1 MLKKNTVLYNFFV
14 LLLVSAVIS
23 VTGCKK
29 DDDNPAGSNSSITGS
44 GKVTLNGGSFSNKT
58 YNFQSALGVYATVS
72 HFTSVTCYA
81 PTTDSLYLSV
91 AFPSNTTGTYNW
103 TLGTNSYSIVILYI
117 NGAEYY
123 SYANGQT
130 NVTKYEGAGGKIE
143 GTFSGYLHSMT
154 ATDSINVS
162 GSFSGTR
169 VTDVATKK

>member
-1 MLKKNTVLYNFFV
+1 M
-14 LLLVSAVIS
+14 
-23 VTGCKK
+23 
-29 DDDNPAGSNSSITGS
+29 
-44 GKVTLNGGSFSNKT
+44 
-58 YNFQSALGVYATVS
+58 
-72 HFTSVTCYA
+72 
-81 PTTDSLYLSV
+81 
-91 AFPSNTTGTYNW
+91 
-103 TLGTNSYSIVILYI
+103 GTNSYSIVILYI

>member
-29 DDDNPAGSNSSITGS
+29 DDNNPAGSNSSITGS